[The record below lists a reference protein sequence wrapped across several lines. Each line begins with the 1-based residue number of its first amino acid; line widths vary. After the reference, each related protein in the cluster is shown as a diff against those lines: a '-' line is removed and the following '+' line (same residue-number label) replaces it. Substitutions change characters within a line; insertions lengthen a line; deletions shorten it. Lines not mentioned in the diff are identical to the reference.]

1 MKAGIVGR
9 GEIGSVL
16 GEMLARGGAIVS
28 YWDREA
34 ARSTVSSVAELGT
47 VADVIFIATPSSA
60 VGETAAALVPRK
72 EPGVLITLAKGVE
85 PGWKTMDTV
94 LKEHAPGWAYGLLY
108 GPMLAEE
115 LRMGKAGAAIL
126 ALSDM
131 HWHEPIARALAPQL
145 RIEKTDDLKS
155 IALCGALKNC
165 YAIALGICDGLELGM
180 NAKGALTA
188 CIIGELEMILE
199 SLGADPRAAHGLAG
213 LADIIATGGSEHS
226 ANHAV
231 GLAAARGAELPH
243 GEGINTLR
251 EAPHAIDL
259 SRFPILSTTRAVLCD
274 GAEPQRI
281 KECL

>member
-1 MKAGIVGR
+1 MKVGIVGR

-16 GEMLARGGAIVS
+16 GEMFERGGAAVS

-34 ARSTVSSVAELGT
+34 ARSTVSSIAELGKG
-47 VADVIFIATPSSA
+47 ADVIFIATPSSA
-60 VGETAAALVPRK
+60 VGETAAALPEKK
-72 EPGVLITLAKGVE
+72 ESVVITLAKGVE
-85 PGWKTMDTV
+85 PGFKTMDAV

-115 LRMGKAGAAIL
+115 LRAGKPSAAIL

-131 HWHEPIARALAPQL
+131 RWHEPIAHALAPQL
-145 RIEKTDDLKS
+145 RLEATADTKS

-180 NAKGALTA
+180 NAKGSLTA
-188 CIIGELEMILE
+188 RILGEIEMILTA
-199 SLGADPRAAHGLAG
+199 LGADPRAAYGLAG
-213 LADIIATGGSEHS
+213 LGDIIATGGSEHS

-231 GLAAARGAELPH
+231 GLAVAHGTELPH

-259 SRFPILSTTRAVLCD
+259 SRAPILFATRTIICE
-274 GAEPQRI
+274 GADPQRI
-281 KECL
+281 KGCL